1 MSVRITGT
9 MLRTTLR
16 VARITRPTPEELAAL
31 REQVHLERRV
41 PTPECLDELAVADF
55 IDGALSGAR
64 RATVLSHVASCAH
77 CRSVIKAT
85 AALVADESAAL
96 EVAAARGRS
105 TRWASAVIGAAV
117 AAAVIVFVALP
128 RDHQPTLREPAV
140 TSAIAPVALTPR
152 GSVNVVD
159 RFVWSRVPAAERYR
173 LRLHRADGSVSW
185 SAETTD
191 SSVAL
196 PDSIRLVPHE
206 TYLWRVEALTEW
218 RRSVES
224 EMTQFRVD
232 RAAP

>member
-16 VARITRPTPEELAAL
+16 LARMTRPRPEELAAL

-41 PTPECLDELAVADF
+41 PTPECLDELAVADL
-55 IDGALSGAR
+55 IDGALSGER

-85 AALVADESAAL
+85 AALVADESAAQ
-96 EVAAARGRS
+96 EVAAARGHSR
-105 TRWASAVIGAAV
+105 RWASAVISAAV

-128 RDHQPTLREPAV
+128 RDQQPTMREPAV
-140 TSAIAPVALTPR
+140 TSAIAPVALTPK
-152 GSVNVVD
+152 GSVNDVD
-159 RFVWSRVPAAERYR
+159 RFVWSRVPTAERYR

-196 PDSIRLVPHE
+196 PDSIRLVPRE

-218 RRSVES
+218 RRSVVS

-232 RAAP
+232 RPAP

>member
-1 MSVRITGT
+1 LSG
-9 MLRTTLR
+9 
-16 VARITRPTPEELAAL
+16 
-31 REQVHLERRV
+31 ERR
-41 PTPECLDELAVADF
+41 AM
-55 IDGALSGAR
+55 
-64 RATVLSHVASCAH
+64 VLSHVASCAH

-105 TRWASAVIGAAV
+105 MRWASAVMGAAV
-117 AAAVIVFVALP
+117 AAAVIVLVALP
-128 RDHQPTLREPAV
+128 RDHHPTLREPAV
-140 TSAIAPVALTPR
+140 TSAIAPIALTPR
-152 GSVNVVD
+152 GSVSDVD
-159 RFVWSRVPAAERYR
+159 RFVWSRVPTAERYR

-196 PDSIRLVPHE
+196 PDSIRLVPHQ

-218 RRSVES
+218 RRSIES

-232 RAAP
+232 RTAP